1 MGVVRSGLQMSGSSR
16 AHAGVDA
23 ICGSG
28 KEWMGVGGSEWE
40 HGLVQPNEQAVWK
53 MSLNNI

>member
-1 MGVVRSGLQMSGSSR
+1 MSGSSR

-23 ICGSG
+23 IGGSG
-28 KEWMGVGGSEWE
+28 KEWMGVAGSEWE
-40 HGLVQPNEQAVWK
+40 HGLVQHNEQDVWK